1 MFGLPMSTT
10 LIMGGVMAFWILYT
24 LVFYFS
30 TSNWAVEDAD
40 YVPAGADD
48 EAGPG
53 TNSPGTEGG
62 ELR

>member
-1 MFGLPMSTT
+1 MFGLPMTT
-10 LIMGGVMAFWILYT
+10 ALIIGGVMAFWVMYT

-40 YVPAGADD
+40 YAPSAEQG

-53 TNSPGTEGG
+53 TVSPRAGG
-62 ELR
+62 GDS